1 MEFWSNPHPVVGRQE
16 NILPAAPVKFLKFFQ
31 GKVKEPVPEAERLAA
46 YRRHG
51 DVALLGALYEPYMEL
66 VFGVCFQ
73 YLRDEDE
80 SKDAVMQI
88 FEKIIIDLKQHEVSN
103 FKSWLHS
110 VARNHCLMKL
120 RATRVTVEAA
130 SVDEREQELQTDTE
144 PEPDVF
150 ALDGRL
156 DDRKPAGPPLNGK
169 FHNQDGIF
177 GQKTYEHDQ
186 PDLHVDI
193 VIQPDELGCRE
204 RSYNTR
210 RDREQDGQWEQVALV
225 LRGEQEVHKQ
235 HTKREDKHC
244 LVTRRLLFQAKP
256 GPFVTVVG
264 RQFVQDILFK
274 VVHNIPAA

>member
-120 RATRVTVEAA
+120 RTTRVTVEAA

-144 PEPDVF
+144 SDIF
-150 ALDGRL
+150 AFDGRL
-156 DDRKPAGPPLNGK
+156 DALDECLQKLTSAQRVSIELFYMQNKCYRAIADETGFDVGKVKSYIQNGK
-169 FHNQDGIF
+169 RNLKICIESHGS
-177 GQKTYEHDQ
+177 H
-186 PDLHVDI
+186 
-193 VIQPDELGCRE
+193 
-204 RSYNTR
+204 
-210 RDREQDGQWEQVALV
+210 
-225 LRGEQEVHKQ
+225 
-235 HTKREDKHC
+235 
-244 LVTRRLLFQAKP
+244 
-256 GPFVTVVG
+256 
-264 RQFVQDILFK
+264 
-274 VVHNIPAA
+274 